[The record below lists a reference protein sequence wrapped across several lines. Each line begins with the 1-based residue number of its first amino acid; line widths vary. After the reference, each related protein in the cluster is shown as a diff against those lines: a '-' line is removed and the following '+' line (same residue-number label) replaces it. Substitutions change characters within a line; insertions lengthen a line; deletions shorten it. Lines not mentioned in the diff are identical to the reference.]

1 MLLCIGHRGAMGY
14 APENTL
20 KSIAKA
26 IELGA
31 PWIEIDVHHIDNH
44 LMVIHDKQLER
55 TTNGLGK
62 VSNQTFTYLRS
73 LDAGEGE
80 KIPTLNE
87 VLDLIN
93 QRAGLNIELKG
104 KDTAE
109 AVVNLI
115 QERCRQGWDIEQFL
129 VSAFKRQEIIKVKQ
143 LDGRIRIGAL
153 ICGFPFFNATF
164 AEKLR
169 AYSVHQ
175 CLRFI
180 NRRLIKDA
188 HRRGLKV
195 FVYTVN
201 QTEDIEKMIDI
212 GVDGLFS
219 DYPDRVLHHKRF
231 NETSPQWENINP

>member
-1 MLLCIGHRGAMGY
+1 MLLCIGHRGARGY

-26 IELGA
+26 IELGT
-31 PWIEIDVHHIDNH
+31 PWIEIDVHLVDNH
-44 LMVIHDKQLER
+44 LVVIHDNQLKR
-55 TTNGLGK
+55 TTNGIGK
-62 VSNQTFTYLRS
+62 VSNKTFNYLRS

-87 VLDLIN
+87 VLDLIDR
-93 QRAGLNIELKG
+93 RAGLNIELKG
-104 KDTAE
+104 TNTAE

-115 QERCRQGWDIEQFL
+115 QERCSMGWNVQQFL
-129 VSAFKRQEIIKVKQ
+129 VSAFKRHEIVKTKQ
-143 LDGRIRIGAL
+143 LDDRIRTGAL
-153 ICGFPFFNATF
+153 ICGFPFFNAKF
-164 AEKLR
+164 AQKLG

-180 NRRLIKDA
+180 NRKLVKDA

-195 FVYTVN
+195 YVYTVN
-201 QTEDIEKMIDI
+201 RPEDVEKMADM

-219 DYPDRVLHHKRF
+219 DYPDRVMHHKRF
-231 NETSPQWENINP
+231 NKISH